1 MTAPT
6 PTTYDSPLPVMF
18 TAPLLNPAPNG
29 LFAAT
34 QWTEISGTEASRHLN
49 GVEIRGE
56 NYGGENAAGVW
67 DAPWCAV
74 PSLDSA
80 QRKDGDRPEIADPFD
95 PITVWA
101 FDQCDLTAPSRIEVR
116 QRALQNLRLQE
127 QPMVE
132 REFAER
138 LNADAAASPGG
149 IESAASLKLA
159 VAHVE
164 GVLAQT
170 NTNGFI
176 HIGAQWVAQEPD
188 LFKRNGATFVS
199 PLGHTWVLG
208 GGYVEGLWPGLLV
221 ATSQPY
227 GWRDQPSLREA
238 IDERHNTFVAV
249 AERTFVVGVEAVIA
263 AAQVVAPEP
272 EVPSP

>member
-6 PTTYDSPLPVMF
+6 PTTYDRPLPVMF
-18 TAPLLNPAPNG
+18 TAPLLNPASNG

-34 QWTEISGTEASRHLN
+34 QWTEIGEGEASRHLN

-101 FDQCDLTAPSRIEVR
+101 FDQCDLTAPSRAEVR
-116 QRALQNLRLQE
+116 QRALQTLRLQE
-127 QPMVE
+127 QNAVE

-138 LNADAAASPGG
+138 LKVDAVGTPGG
-149 IESAASLKLA
+149 IASVASLKLA
-159 VAHVE
+159 IGYLE
-164 GVLAQT
+164 GALAQT
-170 NTNGFI
+170 NTLGFI
-176 HIGAQWVAQEPD
+176 HVGAQWLSAESG
-188 LFKRNGATFVS
+188 LFSRSGATLKS
-199 PLGHTWVLG
+199 PMGHTYIVG
-208 GGYVEGLWPGLLV
+208 GGYVEGLAQSVV

-227 GWRDQPSLREA
+227 GWRDQPSVREA
-238 IDERHNTFVAV
+238 IDERHNTFIAV
-249 AERTFVVGVEAVIA
+249 AEHTFVVGVEAVVA
-263 AAQVVAPEP
+263 AVQIVAPEP